1 MKSVI
6 LRTASNYLLPLLL
19 LFSVFILLRGHYSP
33 GGGFVGGLM
42 ASIAFVLHAFANKL
56 ENTRKLLRY
65 PPGAFIPVGLAI
77 ALLAG
82 LSPVLVGKPFL
93 TALWF
98 TSPMPIIG
106 LVGTPLFFDIG
117 VFFVVIGITL
127 TILFTISEN
136 IL

>member
-19 LFSVFILLRGHYSP
+19 LFSVFILLRGHYNP
-33 GGGFVGGLM
+33 GGGFVGGLI
-42 ASIAFVLHAFANKL
+42 ASIAFMLHAFANQL

-65 PPGAFIPVGLAI
+65 PPGALIPVGLAVS
-77 ALLAG
+77 LLSGLAPVFAG
-82 LSPVLVGKPFL
+82 QPFM

-98 TSPMPIIG
+98 SAPVPIIG

-117 VFFVVIGITL
+117 VYFVVIGITL
-127 TILFTISEN
+127 TILFNISEN

>member
-1 MKSVI
+1 
-6 LRTASNYLLPLLL
+6 
-19 LFSVFILLRGHYSP
+19 
-33 GGGFVGGLM
+33 M

-77 ALLAG
+77 ALLSG
-82 LSPVLVGKPFL
+82 LAPVLAGKPFL

-98 TSPMPIIG
+98 TSPIPIIG
-106 LVGTPLFFDIG
+106 LVGTPIFFDIG